1 MNSTMKSFQAV
12 AVAALTCASA
22 QAFSLIAPAAAWMTD
37 EVGYNKPGDFGGP
50 STLGE
55 GYRINQP
62 VVVYG
67 FDQTFVEFFGQ
78 EGINAV
84 EAAMKIL
91 NDLPAASVVNP
102 ADFPLSTTRVNHTA
116 RRLRLWDL
124 KSTALAQVVAQMG
137 LSNPERFVWTLRQ
150 VNRPN
155 DVVRNFITIRRNYDP
170 FTLLPSSFVNGTLY
184 TYQIVP
190 IGVDL
195 WEAQEISLDP
205 AEPNVSVASYA
216 HAGLVDDRASR
227 ASVTRGMFFS
237 GLTQDDVGGLRY
249 LYHPGTVAVEQ
260 LPTGTTLKTTQTV
273 TEIGSGGGGSQ
284 GSWTPYYGVGVAVGG
299 GGGATNAVG
308 VVNAAVRR
316 GVDKIQFIRGDVG
329 NPVLANFTRP
339 VVVRYS
345 DSYSTNGVLGAFR
358 TQSVERTLTRPDIIF
373 AAGDLGHATPGI
385 PVPVRVRRVVDGLLN
400 LSALNTLG
408 NATVGDEVAPLGPGI
423 VDVGGAGL
431 VISFARV
438 GLQELNSTAIDNLTE
453 EQGFTSFMW
462 GSYDGST
469 NAPIVYPAG
478 RANLRMVESIVRS
491 GN

>member
-1 MNSTMKSFQAV
+1 MKSFQAV

-22 QAFSLIAPAAAWMTD
+22 QAFSLNAPAAAWMTAD
-37 EVGYNKPGDFGGP
+37 LGYLKPGDFGGP

-55 GYRINQP
+55 AYRINQP

-102 ADFPLSTTRVNHTA
+102 ADFPPSTTRVNHTA

-124 KSTALAQVVAQMG
+124 KSMALANVVAQMG

-155 DVVRNFITIRRNYDP
+155 DVIRNFLTIRRNYDP
-170 FTLLPSSFVNGTLY
+170 FSLLPSSFVNGTLY

-190 IGVDL
+190 IGLDL

-205 AEPNVSVASYA
+205 AEPNISVAGYA
-216 HAGLVDDRASR
+216 HDGLVDERAQR
-227 ASVTRGMFFS
+227 LLITRGMFYS
-237 GLTQDDVGGLRY
+237 GLTRDDVGGLRY

-273 TEIGSGGGGSQ
+273 IEIGSGGGGSQ
-284 GSWTPYYGVGVAVGG
+284 GSWTPYYGVGVVA
-299 GGGATNAVG
+299 GGGATNAAVA
-308 VVNAAVRR
+308 VNAAVRR
-316 GVDKIQFIRGDVG
+316 GVDKIQFVRGDVG
-329 NPVLANFTRP
+329 NPILANFTRP
-339 VVVRYS
+339 VVVRYA
-345 DSYSTNGVLGAFR
+345 DSYSTNGVQGTFR
-358 TQSVERTLTRPDIIF
+358 TQSVERTLTQPDIIF
-373 AAGDLGHATPGI
+373 AAGDLGNSATGLPI
-385 PVPVRVRRVVDGLLN
+385 PIAVRRVTDGLLN
-400 LSALNTLG
+400 LSALNTLQS
-408 NATVGDEVAPLGPGI
+408 ATTGSEEPPLGPGI
-423 VDVGGAGL
+423 IDVGATAL

-438 GLQELNSTAIDNLTE
+438 GLTELNSNAFDNLTE

-469 NAPIVYPAG
+469 NAPIVFPVG
-478 RANLRMVESIVRS
+478 RANLRMVESIVRG